1 MTKTTEKTLTERVSE
16 HWHKCL
22 DVNSSWVDF
31 TNEIGILNT
40 LYDGAGT
47 DDAEWLVELFQENE
61 EFEEEDTLELLWAI
75 QDVAKDF
82 KVSGANITSYDL
94 ENVVNL
100 GFDAADVAEQARAAG
115 VSEEEINEFED
126 EVGLVTV

>member
-61 EFEEEDTLELLWAI
+61 EFEEEDALELLWAI

-115 VSEEEINEFED
+115 VREEEINEFED
-126 EVGLVTV
+126 EVELATV